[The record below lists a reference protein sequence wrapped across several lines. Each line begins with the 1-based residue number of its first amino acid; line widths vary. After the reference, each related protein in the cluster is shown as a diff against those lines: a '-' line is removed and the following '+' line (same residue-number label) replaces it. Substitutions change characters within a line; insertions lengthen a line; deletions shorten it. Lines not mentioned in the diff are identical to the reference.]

1 MINRTIEK
9 IIINRWG
16 KGKAIILLGPRQTGK
31 TTLLK
36 KVTAEKGS
44 YLFLDC
50 DELLI
55 KERLENANL
64 ENLKQIIGSHTII
77 FIDEAQ
83 RVKNIGLTLKIIID
97 QLPVKQLL
105 VSGSSAL
112 ELANEIN
119 EPLTGRKWEYLL
131 YPLSWGELRDH
142 LGYLTAYKQLE
153 QRIVYGMYP
162 DVINNMGDEEVV
174 LKQLASSYLYKDLLS
189 LASIRKPDLL
199 PRLLKALALQLGSE
213 VSLNEL
219 SNLLGV
225 NKDTIGSYIDLLEKA
240 FIIFRLDPFSR
251 NIRNEIKSSR
261 KIYFYDNGI
270 RNAIISNY
278 NPISIRQDTGALWEN
293 FLISE
298 RKKYLEYNELSASS
312 YFWRTTQKQEI
323 DYIEERAGRIF
334 SWEFKWSPKAKV
346 KISKTFSGAYLSETR
361 VIHRENFEDFIGPQI
376 DTN

>member
-1 MINRTIEK
+1 MITRTIEK
-9 IIINRWG
+9 IILKRWDS
-16 KGKAIILLGPRQTGK
+16 GKAIILLGPRQTGK

-36 KVTAEKGS
+36 KITSDKGS
-44 YLFLDC
+44 YLYLDC
-50 DELLI
+50 DEMLI
-55 KERLENANL
+55 KEKLGNANL
-64 ENLKQIIGSHTII
+64 ESLKQIIGNHTVV
-77 FIDEAQ
+77 FVDEAQ

-97 QLPVKQLL
+97 QLANNQLL

-131 YPLSWGELRDH
+131 YPLSWGELRKH
-142 LGYLTAYKQLE
+142 FGYLTAYKQLE

-162 DVINNMGDEEVV
+162 DVINNKGDEEAV
-174 LKQLASSYLYKDLLS
+174 LKQLASSYLYKDILS

-199 PRLLKALALQLGSE
+199 PRLLKALALQMGSE

-219 SNLLGV
+219 SNLLGA

-240 FIIFRLDPFSR
+240 FIIFRLEPFSR
-251 NIRNEIKSSR
+251 NVRNEIKSSR

-270 RNAIISNY
+270 RNAIISNF
-278 NPISIRQDTGALWEN
+278 NPLSIRQDTGALWKN

-298 RKKYLEYNELSASS
+298 RKKLLEYNEVSTAS

-323 DYIEERAGRIF
+323 DYIEERSGKIL
-334 SWEFKWSPKAKV
+334 SWEFKWNPKARVKV
-346 KISKTFSGAYLSETR
+346 SKTFTNTYRSETK
-361 VIHRENFEDFIGPQI
+361 VIHRENFEDFVLQASQ
-376 DTN
+376 